1 MGFQNKESTLRSRS
15 CFLPRFVRMGLSGFM
30 LAALGWASC
39 GSFET
44 GYFQGRVNEATQ
56 DAVAKRYGAPHTI
69 EELDNGGSVWTY
81 YDRGSATASY
91 SGYSTST
98 FCRAYVLSFDKEGI
112 LRDWKQQ
119 TCHN

>member
-1 MGFQNKESTLRSRS
+1 
-15 CFLPRFVRMGLSGFM
+15 MGLSGFL
-30 LAALGWASC
+30 LAALCWASWGC
-39 GSFET
+39 SET
-44 GYFQGRVNEATQ
+44 AYFQGKVNEATQ